1 MTGPDLNR
9 HDPLTAEER
18 ELAKLLGGR
27 LDKAPPPAVDAAVLA
42 AARAA
47 VLDER
52 GGYDAAPS
60 AAPDVHT
67 SRLQHRRPR
76 WPAVFGVAASVVFA
90 VGLAWQLRPEPP
102 QAPARVEAAPAPAPA
117 AADSSAP
124 AARPAQADE
133 AAAMQADERPATE
146 SAAPAEAPRQARRAP
161 EPALAPEPAP
171 APPPVVAKP
180 APRERAVPPGAPL
193 PAPSAAPAAAP
204 ARAPAP
210 ARADAYAAAPAA
222 AMEADAAEP
231 RAADAE
237 SSPSRTARSLR
248 AAPANTQA
256 NNPQAFSQRKQA
268 ASLSAEAVQD
278 AVLADAQLTR
288 RQWLQKI
295 RHRRDA
301 GDVDVARASLER
313 YLFQYPETRLPR
325 DLQPLLAD

>member
-47 VLDER
+47 VLD
-52 GGYDAAPS
+52 GGSQDAAPP
-60 AAPDVHT
+60 AAPDT
-67 SRLQHRRPR
+67 PTPRLQHRRPR

-102 QAPARVEAAPAPAPA
+102 QAPARIEAAPAPASAATDSTAPPA
-117 AADSSAP
+117 RRAQSDEAADVS
-124 AARPAQADE
+124 
-133 AAAMQADERPATE
+133 AAMQADQRPAAE
-146 SAAPAEAPRQARRAP
+146 PAARAEAPRQARRPP
-161 EPALAPEPAP
+161 EPSLVAEPAP
-171 APPPVVAKP
+171 VSPPVDAKP
-180 APRERAVPPGAPL
+180 APRERAAAPAPPL
-193 PAPSAAPAAAP
+193 PAPSAVPAPAPSAARADAFAAAP
-204 ARAPAP
+204 AE
-210 ARADAYAAAPAA
+210 
-222 AMEADAAEP
+222 AMEADATTS
-231 RAADAE
+231 RTADVE
-237 SSPSRTARSLR
+237 SSSRTARSLR
-248 AAPANTQA
+248 AAPATGQPNPSASAQRTQGA
-256 NNPQAFSQRKQA
+256 P
-268 ASLSAEAVQD
+268 LSAEAVQN

-288 RQWLQKI
+288 RQWLRRI
-295 RHRRDA
+295 RQRRDA

>member
-47 VLDER
+47 VQGA
-52 GGYDAAPS
+52 GGREEAAPS
-60 AAPDVHT
+60 AAPSAHT
-67 SRLQHRRPR
+67 PRLQHRRPR

-102 QAPARVEAAPAPAPA
+102 QAPVRAEAAPAVADNTAP
-117 AADSSAP
+117 SA
-124 AARPAQADE
+124 RRAQADE
-133 AAAMQADERPATE
+133 AAKVSRAMQSDALPAAE
-146 SAAPAEAPRQARRAP
+146 PAAPADASPPARRAP
-161 EPALAPEPAP
+161 EPDLAPEPAP
-171 APPPVVAKP
+171 APSPVVAKP
-180 APRERAVPPGAPL
+180 APRERAVAPAPPL
-193 PAPSAAPAAAP
+193 PAPSAAPAPAP
-204 ARAPAP
+204 AA
-210 ARADAYAAAPAA
+210 ARADAYAATPAA
-222 AMEADAAEP
+222 AMESDATEP
-231 RAADAE
+231 RAADVE
-237 SSPSRTARSLR
+237 SPPSRTARSLR
-248 AAPANTQA
+248 AAPATAQA
-256 NNPQAFSQRKQA
+256 NNPQAFAQRKQA